1 MTMSAP
7 ANLQISAHPSP
18 LGMQAPSL
26 KRRMACWLYEGML
39 LFGVTVSSGLAY
51 FIGAYW
57 LTGLGPGD
65 MNLHPQLK
73 SGLQAISF
81 LVLGMYFIWM
91 WCRGQTLAMKT
102 WRIEM
107 VDPQGRR
114 VSRQLALK
122 RYMASWVWFIPPLA
136 VAAPFRLSVIEVTI
150 LMLGWVAIWA
160 ILSRFHPQRQ
170 FWHDALAGT
179 RLICARTI

>member
-1 MTMSAP
+1 MTQ
-7 ANLQISAHPSP
+7 NGSP
-18 LGMQAPSL
+18 LTQAPDLSPPSI

-39 LFGVTVSSGLAY
+39 LFGVMVSSGLVY
-51 FIGAYW
+51 FIAAYW
-57 LTGLGPGD
+57 LTGLAPGD

-81 LVLGMYFIWM
+81 LVLGVYFIWM
-91 WCRGQTLAMKT
+91 WHRGQTLAMKT

-107 VDPQGRR
+107 VDLQGRR
-114 VSRQLALK
+114 VSHKLALK
-122 RYMASWVWFIPPLA
+122 RYVASWLWFIPPLA
-136 VAAPFRLSVIEVTI
+136 AASPFHLSVIEITVLT
-150 LMLGWVAIWA
+150 LGWVAIWA

-179 RLICARTI
+179 RLITARPT

>member
-7 ANLQISAHPSP
+7 ANLQPYAHQSP
-18 LGMQAPSL
+18 LDLQTPSL

-39 LFGVTVSSGLAY
+39 LFGVMVSSGLTY
-51 FIGAYW
+51 FIAAYW
-57 LTGLGPGD
+57 LTGLAPGD
-65 MNLHPQLK
+65 MHLHPQLK

-81 LVLGMYFIWM
+81 LVLGVYFIWM
-91 WCRGQTLAMKT
+91 WHRGQTLAMKT

-107 VDPQGRR
+107 VDQQGHRI
-114 VSRQLALK
+114 SRKAAFK
-122 RYMASWVWFIPPLA
+122 RYMASWVWFIPPL
-136 VAAPFRLSVIEVTI
+136 VAAALLHLPVIEVTI
-150 LMLGWVAIWA
+150 LTLSWVAIWA

-179 RLICARTI
+179 RLICARTT